1 MKVAIQRVGL
11 ASLGKMGCLLGALA
25 AFLPSLFLGVTGV
38 ALAGLVLR
46 WLESWQ
52 IWTLTIL
59 NQEIA
64 RVNLVELLHLQR
76 VLQILQAA
84 TAVSGWTLL
93 LTVLVLSL
101 AAGLVL
107 AVIIVLVGLGY
118 NLVAAGT
125 GGLVV
130 EMKPVTPRNAA
141 RRE

>member
-11 ASLGKMGCLLGALA
+11 ASLGKMGCLLGAVA
-25 AFLPSLFLGVTGV
+25 AFLPSMFCGVAGL

-46 WLESWQ
+46 WLQSWQ
-52 IWTLTIL
+52 VWKLTIL

-64 RVNLVELLHLQR
+64 RVNLAELLHLQR

-93 LTVLVLSL
+93 LAVLVLSL

-141 RRE
+141 RQE